1 MPFINGGH
9 IWLVLILLAVL
20 VIFGPSKLPEL
31 GSAVGRSLRE
41 FKKATND
48 LKTEMS
54 SHDEHAAP
62 VATAPAAPAAA
73 PAVAAPVAAPVAAAP
88 ATPAVPSTAGE
99 PRV

>member
-41 FKKATND
+41 FRKATTD
-48 LKTEMS
+48 LKDEMNRNQ
-54 SHDEHAAP
+54 DEP
-62 VATAPAAPAAA
+62 VAPAAA
-73 PAVAAPVAAPVAAAP
+73 SSTAPAPAAVAANERVA
-88 ATPAVPSTAGE
+88 
-99 PRV
+99 

>member
-41 FKKATND
+41 FRKATTD
-48 LKTEMS
+48 LKDEMS
-54 SHDEHAAP
+54 RHHDE
-62 VATAPAAPAAA
+62 
-73 PAVAAPVAAPVAAAP
+73 P
-88 ATPAVPSTAGE
+88 ATPATTAPSTAAPSAGPSTGPGTE
-99 PRV
+99 RAA